1 MKTQKYTLLLR
12 VKGKRNRYVVE
23 VTVKPKMAEVIKAR
37 LKERHRI
44 EVISQR

>member
-23 VTVKPKMAEVIKAR
+23 VTIKPKMAEAIKAR

-44 EVISQR
+44 ETVQR

>member
-23 VTVKPKMAEVIKAR
+23 VTIKPKMAEAIKAR

-44 EVISQR
+44 EIVQR

>member
-1 MKTQKYTLLLR
+1 MKNQKYTLLLR

-23 VTVKPKMAEVIKAR
+23 VTIKPKMAEAIKAR

-44 EVISQR
+44 EIVQR

>member
-23 VTVKPKMAEVIKAR
+23 VTVKPKMAEAIKAR

-44 EVISQR
+44 EIVQR